1 MPSVDSGMAYETGSI
16 ERPKDLND
24 KGEKGISAK
33 YVLEEYDL
41 AQKRTKD
48 WIADSNEIVKKYLN
62 TNSSTKRG
70 RGRHSHNILYS
81 NTETQRPSLY
91 SDKPIPDVRR
101 RFRDKDPVARRIS
114 QIAERC
120 LTFAM
125 DDYDWDSLA
134 SDIVLDFLLVGRPM
148 TRVRYVPTIEEV
160 PEELEDQELGEGEY
174 PPEDSEYDEDRQVH
188 FVRHEAYDEVTSEK
202 VMCELVQWDRFHHGD
217 GRRWEELDWISFDH
231 YFTMEEF
238 EDNFPDYK
246 DKDNLQYGEDS
257 ERNKYSNQNRTV
269 YDQRKDASVL
279 KKIKIIEFWYKP
291 TKQIFFVAEKDKKII
306 KTEED
311 KLNLKGFFPCPKPV
325 YAIDSTSD
333 LTPVPEFSTYK
344 DQSDELDKITQRIQ
358 KVIQAIKARG
368 VYDPSLGIERL
379 FSEDDNKLIAADN
392 TSRFVEG
399 GGLANGIWMLP
410 IEVFGNVLDR
420 LYQARDKTKEVIYEI
435 IGLSDIVRGASDPRE
450 TKGAQQ
456 IKSQWASSRIKRK
469 QYLIQRYFRDI
480 LRMKAEIIATKF
492 SPETVEKMTGL
503 SFDVEGEVDPQS
515 GQRQML
521 SSREETIAVMQ
532 DDVTR
537 NYRIDVETDS
547 TIAGMLEADQ
557 QNITRL
563 LQGIAQYVQ
572 GMGSAVGSGFIPP
585 KSATQILLAG
595 IRKFKFGREVEDA
608 IEAIGDQPPPD
619 QNKPDPEIEKQKAL
633 LEIKKEEL
641 AMKQQEMQMKMQ
653 MKQQESQAG
662 LQIDQ
667 MGAQADM
674 QMNMQEMKSQM
685 DLERQKAMNEMQLER
700 EKMKAEIAMDYEEM
714 RAKLQIEGE
723 KADGMIQI
731 ARAKS
736 NESQERNQ
744 REGQNE

>member
-16 ERPKDLND
+16 ERPKDLNEE
-24 KGEKGISAK
+24 GEKGISVK
-33 YVLEEYDL
+33 YILEEYDL

-48 WIADSNEIVKKYLN
+48 WVADCNDIVKKYLN
-62 TNSSTKRG
+62 TNTTTKRG
-70 RGRHSHNILYS
+70 RGRHNHNILYS

-91 SDKPIPDVRR
+91 NDKPIPDVRR

-114 QIAERC
+114 EIAERC
-120 LTFAM
+120 LTYTM
-125 DDYDWDSLA
+125 DDYDWDGLA
-134 SDIVLDFLLVGRPM
+134 SDVVLDFLLVGRPM
-148 TRVRYVPTIEEV
+148 VRIRYVPTITEV
-160 PEELEDQELGEGEY
+160 PEEIEDLDGDPEY
-174 PPEDSEYDEDRQVH
+174 MPDEAEYDEERQVH
-188 FVRHEAYDEVTSEK
+188 FVTHEAYDEVSDEK
-202 VMCELVQWDRFHHGD
+202 VCCELVQWDRFHHGD
-217 GRRWEELDWISFDH
+217 GRSWEELDWVSFDH
-231 YFTMEEF
+231 YFTLDEF
-238 EDNFPDYK
+238 EENFPDYK
-246 DKDNLQYGEDS
+246 DSEDLQYGEDS
-257 ERNKYSNQNRTV
+257 ERNKYSTQNKTV

-279 KKIKIIEFWYKP
+279 KKIKIVEFWYKP

-311 KLNLKGFFPCPKPV
+311 KLDLKGFFPCPKPV
-325 YAIDSTSD
+325 FAIDSTSD
-333 LTPVPEFSTYK
+333 MTPVPEFITYK

-410 IEVFGNVLDR
+410 IEIFGNVLDR
-420 LYQARDKTKEVIYEI
+420 LYQAREQTKEVIYEI

-503 SFDVEGEVDPQS
+503 SFEVQGDMDPQT
-515 GQRQML
+515 GQRPML

-557 QNITRL
+557 QNVTRL

-572 GMGSAVGSGFIPP
+572 GMGGAVGSGFIPP

-619 QNKPDPEIEKQKAL
+619 QNKPDPEVEKQKAL

-641 AMKQQEMQMKMQ
+641 AMKQQEMQMKAQ
-653 MKQQESQAG
+653 LKQQESQAG

-667 MGAQADM
+667 QEAQQEM
-674 QMNMQEMKSQM
+674 QMNMQEMKAMM
-685 DLERQKAMNEMQLER
+685 DLERQKVMNEMQLER
-700 EKMKAEIAMDYEEM
+700 EKAQAEIAMDYEAM
-714 RAKLQIEGE
+714 RAKLNIEEE
-723 KADGMIQI
+723 KADGMLAI
-731 ARAKS
+731 AKTKAAQMPKKENGNGSRT
-736 NESQERNQ
+736 
-744 REGQNE
+744 